1 MRRNILLLCVFWVL
15 TFTYA
20 QQDDTVFNSL
30 VEAEMKSAYQ
40 VSNFTANLN
49 TGNYDIQYHRLDFEV
64 DPAEHF
70 ITGTV
75 TTTFIAKDDMETIT
89 FDLTDALTVSSVTM
103 EGNALNF
110 TQNTDDELVITF
122 PSVIVE
128 DSEATVVVN
137 YSGQPPLSSDG
148 FNTGTHNGIPEIW
161 TLSQPYGAKDWWPCK
176 QDLNDKINNI
186 DVYIT
191 SPSEYERVS
200 NGVVLNEVDNG
211 NGTTTTHFQH
221 NYPIPAYLIA
231 IAVTEYLIFEQ
242 TAGTAPNTFPIINY
256 VYPEAYDFVVPEQI
270 PLTVDIMDLFE
281 DLFETYP
288 FHEEKYGHAQCG
300 IGGGMEHTTISFM
313 NGFYRELVAHELAHQ
328 WFGDKITCGSWQDIW
343 LNEGFATYLSGLVIE
358 DMDGNDAFTDWK
370 EGRITNITAAPEGS
384 VYVPAADTTSV
395 GRVFSSRLSYNKG
408 AMVTHMLRFKLGD
421 TDFYQGIKNYLADE
435 DLAFDYAK
443 TPDLKEHLETASGTD
458 LTEFFNDWIY
468 GEGYPSYTITVQHY
482 GEGQVK
488 VTINQAQSHNSVSYF
503 EMPVPIRLYGDGDAQ
518 QDVVLDNTSNGQEF
532 VIAVPFTVTSFEF
545 DPERNII
552 SKDNQEM
559 LNTTQIERLSTLSL
573 YPNPATEVL
582 SVRLPDGVA
591 VKEAVFYNSLGQ
603 QVMTIAEKADW
614 NIAKLDNGAYF
625 ITLKTNKGTKQLKFI
640 KE

>member
-1 MRRNILLLCVFWVL
+1 MRRNILLLCAFWML

-40 VSNFTANLN
+40 ATNFTANLN

-64 DPAEHF
+64 DPAEHY

-75 TTTFIAKDDMETIT
+75 TTTFIAKDDMESIT
-89 FDLTDALTVSSVTM
+89 FDLTDELTVSSVTM
-103 EGNALNF
+103 SGSALTF
-110 TQNTDDELVITF
+110 TQNADDELVITF
-122 PSVIVE
+122 PSIIIE
-128 DSEATVVVN
+128 DSEATVVVS

-161 TLSQPYGAKDWWPCK
+161 TLSEPYGAKDWWPCK

-191 SPSEYERVS
+191 APSEYKSVS
-200 NGVVLNEVDNG
+200 NGVEQSQVNNG
-211 NGTTTTHFQH
+211 DGTTTTHFQH
-221 NYPIPAYLIA
+221 NYLIPAYLIA
-231 IAVTEYLIFEQ
+231 IAVTDYTIFEQ
-242 TAGTAPNTFPIINY
+242 TAGTAPNTFPVVNY
-256 VYPEAYDFVVPEQI
+256 LYPESVTTATSQLAVTLP
-270 PLTVDIMDLFE
+270 IMDLFE

-300 IGGGMEHTTISFM
+300 IGGGMEHTTVSFM
-313 NGFYRELVAHELAHQ
+313 GGFHRELIAHELAHQ
-328 WFGDKITCGSWQDIW
+328 WFGNKITCGSWQDIW
-343 LNEGFATYLSGLVIE
+343 LNEGFATYLSGLVVE
-358 DMDGNDAFTDWK
+358 DIDGNDAFTDWK
-370 EGRITNITAAPEGS
+370 EGRITSITAAPGGS

-421 TDFYQGIKNYLADE
+421 TDFYQGIKNYLTD
-435 DLAFDYAK
+435 DNLAFNYAK
-443 TPDLKEHLETASGTD
+443 TPDLKAHLEAASGTD

-468 GEGYPSYTITVQHY
+468 GEGYPSYSITVQYY

-488 VTINQAQSHNSVSYF
+488 VIINQTQSHNSVSYF
-503 EMPVPIRLYGDGDAQ
+503 EMPVPIRLYGDGDAV
-518 QDVVLDNTSNGQEF
+518 QDVILENTSNGQEF
-532 VIAVPFTVTSFEF
+532 VIAVPFTVTNFEL

-552 SKDNQEM
+552 SKDNQQM
-559 LNTTQIERLSTLSL
+559 LNTTHIEVLSTLSL
-573 YPNPATEVL
+573 YPNPAFDVIEAQ
-582 SVRLPDGVA
+582 LPDGITVEKA
-591 VKEAVFYNSLGQ
+591 IFYNNIGQ
-603 QVMTIAEKADW
+603 QVMVTEGVARW
-614 NIAKLDNGAYF
+614 NIAKLTTGTYIISLD
-625 ITLKTNKGTKQLKFI
+625 TNKGIVKLRFI